1 MRTRFLVPLGVGA
14 FALAT
19 AVALYPLTLR
29 GQTPSGTQSFHPTTT
44 NTDAAIK
51 AAADAAKAAAAAR
64 ASWSAPGPRGA
75 IRTFAGI
82 G

>member
-29 GQTPSGTQSFHPTTT
+29 GQTPSGTQSFHPTIT

-51 AAADAAKAAAAAR
+51 AAADAAKAAAG
-64 ASWSAPGPRGA
+64 GPRQLVGTPDCVG
-75 IRTFAGI
+75 RS
-82 G
+82 